1 MRPNI
6 HSYSATPFISK
17 SFTRSRFAVSYV
29 CAIDS
34 KFRIMQLIIQS
45 YFAYIYIQIVHVIS
59 VRRVLGVCYWL
70 YVWMHAD
77 EYSVVFCTPY
87 IRESFTRSR
96 FAMPYVY
103 AIDSRFQIMQL
114 NIHSYSACKIE
125 ANRSRDLGSPCPMS
139 VLLILGFN
147 SAECSFLFCTPYLS
161 SSFTRSRFAVSYV
174 HWYTLRLQSFSYS
187 FTSILRRTEV
197 AWTFCLLA
205 R

>member
-1 MRPNI
+1 MCMLLILGSNACSWLFIIISHAKYVNNSFTRYRFAVSYMYVNYSWVQFMRPNI

-114 NIHSYSACKIE
+114 NIHSYFACH
-125 ANRSRDLGSPCPMS
+125 
-139 VLLILGFN
+139 
-147 SAECSFLFCTPYLS
+147 T
-161 SSFTRSRFAVSYV
+161 
-174 HWYTLRLQSFSYS
+174 
-187 FTSILRRTEV
+187 
-197 AWTFCLLA
+197 
-205 R
+205 